1 MIIVV
6 PSASRKDIWISR
18 DGGGSLKLGSV
29 MNTKV
34 SGLRVNLR
42 VESNVLRLVSPG
54 AVVDVVIIGNYFDRV
69 TVKEKIG
76 TYVFRVAKNVHS
88 GQVTSE
94 R

>member
-1 MIIVV
+1 
-6 PSASRKDIWISR
+6 
-18 DGGGSLKLGSV
+18 
-29 MNTKV
+29 
-34 SGLRVNLR
+34 LR